1 MNNFITSIILFLSLG
16 YYVFFLT
23 TENYLL
29 SIISISLGFI
39 MWLICMGVLK
49 NKITGLP
56 FILILFGLLVSGPFF
71 IHYAVTQD
79 MWGGYHFNSEA
90 SMLSFGLLLLL
101 ILPGVYLFYKNNNE
115 PSLISPNE
123 NFNNYAKQN
132 LSKKH
137 PELVE
142 PENNN
147 SLGEFNN
154 SMVEYDPE
162 LFNSYYQYYYNE
174 NNN

>member
-23 TENYLL
+23 TESYLL

-39 MWLICMGVLK
+39 LWLISMGVFK
-49 NKITGLP
+49 NKIVGLP

-71 IHYAVTQD
+71 INYAVKQD
-79 MWGGYHFNSEA
+79 MWGGYHFNTEA

-115 PSLISPNE
+115 PTLISPL
-123 NFNNYAKQN
+123 QN
-132 LSKKH
+132 LNDYSKNNLS
-137 PELVE
+137 ENVVE
-142 PENNN
+142 SEKNNN
-147 SLGEFNN
+147 SLAEFDN
-154 SMVEYDPE
+154 SMIEYDPE